1 MVKQFYCWVERF
13 DCLVG
18 RLLCF
23 MAVFNWFLVGVGLVL
38 VWSWLFGGV
47 FVYE

>member
-1 MVKQFYCWVERF
+1 MVERC

-23 MAVFNWFLVGVGLVL
+23 MAVFHWFLVDVGLVL
-38 VWSWLFGGV
+38 VWSWLFGVV
-47 FVYE
+47 FVYGLVP